1 MDWLQQVLDGTP
13 DAETIEHL
21 RRGFATW
28 LRSASKGR
36 RDSEGRLR
44 RVRPLAL
51 TRCLGLHDSPERVRQ
66 SQRDGYLRAAAALL
80 PVEQDRSWRLSCAL
94 HAEVLRFVGHQW
106 LCWSDLTW
114 PPPHAGDV
122 DRLLFLA
129 MRAGGGA
136 LPGTA
141 RAVHNILQS

>member
-44 RVRPLAL
+44 RVRPLPL

-66 SQRDGYLRAAAALL
+66 AQRDAYLRAAAALL
-80 PVEQDRSWRLSCAL
+80 SVEQSHPWTVSTAL
-94 HAEVLRFVGHQW
+94 HAEVARFTGHQW
-106 LCWSDLTW
+106 PCWLDCTC
-114 PPPHAGDV
+114 PPPHASDL

-141 RAVHNILQS
+141 RALHNILRA